1 MQFGDG
7 SFSELLPS
15 LSPKR
20 EGGVQQPTEIDETR
34 LQKEMEMRKEQEAA
48 QMRLKE
54 RKMKLKKKQEAKKR
68 AEEERMMR
76 EKEEEVIICCF
87 FFQLSDIFLKVQR
100 DPSGDTD
107 LDKVIA
113 KVKKKY
119 NKKVNALKREID
131 DLHEE
136 FQMER
141 EDLLDNFREAN
152 KDAEL
157 FRQICI
163 GLLGENKLRKVTVM
177 QRIKKERMI
186 F

>member
-1 MQFGDG
+1 M
-7 SFSELLPS
+7 
-15 LSPKR
+15 
-20 EGGVQQPTEIDETR
+20 
-34 LQKEMEMRKEQEAA
+34 
-48 QMRLKE
+48 
-54 RKMKLKKKQEAKKR
+54 
-68 AEEERMMR
+68 
-76 EKEEEVIICCF
+76 
-87 FFQLSDIFLKVQR
+87 
-100 DPSGDTD
+100 
-107 LDKVIA
+107 IA

-163 GLLGENKLRKVTVM
+163 GLLGENKLRKVTIM
-177 QRIKKERMI
+177 QRIKNERMI